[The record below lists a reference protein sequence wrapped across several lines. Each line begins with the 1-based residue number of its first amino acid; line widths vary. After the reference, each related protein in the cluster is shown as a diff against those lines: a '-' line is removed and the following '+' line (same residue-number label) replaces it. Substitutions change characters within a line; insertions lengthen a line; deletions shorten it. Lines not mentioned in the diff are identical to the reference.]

1 MNTNIPASTEAD
13 SPPEYERH
21 VEDFS
26 EDLKENDAALPTES
40 DLNQTERD
48 IGITEKSSMKASVEE
63 TAIAC
68 LLDNCCLNF
77 RNTACA
83 IQLERLKNTV
93 VEELGLMGATETRKE
108 FLQKVMDSIE
118 VIQSLRKFLQEVTE
132 PRINHN

>member
-1 MNTNIPASTEAD
+1 M
-13 SPPEYERH
+13 
-21 VEDFS
+21 
-26 EDLKENDAALPTES
+26 
-40 DLNQTERD
+40 NQTERD
-48 IGITEKSSMKASVEE
+48 IGITEKSSMKALVEE

-68 LLDNCCLNF
+68 LLDNCCFNF

-132 PRINHN
+132 P